1 MLNDVNSQ
9 KDTIKLS
16 VRLLRGEVEDL
27 SECSDIGDYRPGYVE
42 DLLAKLDEL
51 EELL

>member
-1 MLNDVNSQ
+1 MYDVNNQ
-9 KDTIKLS
+9 KETIKLS
-16 VRLLRGEVEDL
+16 VSMLRGEIEAL
-27 SECSDIGDYRPGYVE
+27 SECSDIGDYRLGYVE

>member
-1 MLNDVNSQ
+1 MNDVNSQ
-9 KDTIKLS
+9 KETIKLS
-16 VRLLRGEVEDL
+16 VYHLRGEIEDL
-27 SECSDIGDYRPGYVE
+27 MNCSDIDDYRLGYVE